1 MNCSKCNVV
10 LADTDCVK
18 CSICSKPFHIACTS
32 ISGLTG
38 NNLKTRCTSWLCTVC
53 ECARLGVRKSL
64 VMQPVAD
71 TDFISKIN
79 TILSTVND
87 IKQSVSKHETSL
99 SSLNK
104 KLDNVSVQ
112 LRDLG
117 TRTSVLENK
126 VTQLE
131 NQLSSTK
138 SSNYSADETVIS
150 EVIDRQA
157 RSRNL
162 IVFNAA
168 ESDGN
173 TEDDISLIKS
183 VLHYIT
189 PNIAPALVSRL
200 GQKSSKPRPL
210 KVTLHEPSDVFIV
223 LKNKHKLRTSS
234 TYSSIRISPDRT
246 IMQRNQL
253 RDIIEKLEER
263 KTAGETNLVMKFV
276 KGVPTISKN

>member
-1 MNCSKCNVV
+1 V

-18 CSICSKPFHIACTS
+18 CSTCSKPFHIACTS

-53 ECARLGVRKSL
+53 ECARLGVRKSP
-64 VMQPVAD
+64 VTQPVAD

-104 KLDNVSVQ
+104 KLDNVSIQ
-112 LRDLG
+112 LRELG
-117 TRTSVLENK
+117 TRTLVLENK

-131 NQLSSTK
+131 NQLSSSK
-138 SSNYSADETVIS
+138 SSNYSADEAIIS

-173 TEDDISLIKS
+173 TVDDISLIKS
-183 VLHYIT
+183 VLHSIA

-200 GQKSSKPRPL
+200 GLKSSKPRPL

-253 RDIIEKLEER
+253 RDIIVKLEER